1 VTATAPAVRQHHGIT
16 LAVLSISGL
25 AYALSQTLVA
35 PALPYIQHA
44 LGAST
49 TGASWVLTAYLLS
62 ASIATPVIGRLGD
75 MLGKERVLLA
85 TLVAFGIGSL
95 ICALSHSLG
104 LLIAGRVIAG
114 SGGAVFPL
122 AFGIIRD
129 EFPRER
135 VASGIGLISSIL
147 GIGGG
152 VGLVLAGVIVENA
165 SYEWIF
171 WAGLI
176 MDVVAIVATHFFVP
190 ESPLRVHARIDWLG
204 ALGLAL
210 GLTALLVAVSE
221 GNSWGWGS
229 GRMLGLI
236 AAGVVI
242 LLVWGRYEMRTREPL
257 VDMKMM
263 ALRPVWTTNLTAVL
277 IGFGMYGSFI
287 IIPQFVQV
295 PESTGYG
302 FGASVVGAGLFL
314 LPSAL
319 AMLVAGPLAGRLD
332 ARAGSRL
339 PLLLGTAA
347 AALAFGL
354 LAVEHSQKGL
364 IYLAS
369 ALLGMGIGLAFA
381 AMANLIVEAVRQD
394 QTGVATGINTIART
408 LGGAIGAEVLA
419 AVLAGHPLGATGFAT
434 ETGYTVAFVVATG
447 GVVASFLAALAV
459 PARRRGGTS
468 TRPVESP
475 A

>member
-1 VTATAPAVRQHHGIT
+1 VTATASARQHYGVT
-16 LAVLSISGL
+16 LAVLSVSGL
-25 AYALSQTLVA
+25 AFALSQTLVA

-49 TGASWVLTAYLLS
+49 TGVSWVLTAYLLS

-85 TLVAFGIGSL
+85 TLAAFGVGSL
-95 ICALSHSLG
+95 VCALSHSLG
-104 LLIAGRVIAG
+104 LLIAGRVISGA
-114 SGGAVFPL
+114 GGAVFPL

-152 VGLVLAGVIVENA
+152 VGLVMAGVIVEHA
-165 SYEWIF
+165 SYAWIF
-171 WAGLI
+171 WVGLI
-176 MDVVAIVATHFFVP
+176 IDIVAIVATRLFVP
-190 ESPLRVHARIDWLG
+190 ESPIRVRARIDWLG
-204 ALGLAL
+204 ALGLSL
-210 GLTALLVAVSE
+210 GLTAVLVAVSE
-221 GNSWGWGS
+221 GNGWGWGS
-229 GRMLGLI
+229 GRVIALI
-236 AAGVVI
+236 AAGVLI
-242 LLVWGRYEMRTREPL
+242 LLAWGRYETRTREPL

-332 ARAGSRL
+332 ARAGGSRL

-347 AALAFGL
+347 AAIAFGL
-354 LAVEHSQKGL
+354 LAVEHAQRGV
-364 IYLAS
+364 IYVAS
-369 ALLGMGIGLAFA
+369 ALLGLGIGLAFA

-408 LGGAIGAEVLA
+408 LGGAVGAEVLA
-419 AVLAGHPLGATGFAT
+419 AVLVGHPLGSTGFAT
-434 ETGYTVAFVVATG
+434 ENGYTVAFVVATG
-447 GVVASFLAALAV
+447 GVVASFAAALAV
-459 PARRRGGTS
+459 PARRRPPT
-468 TRPVESP
+468 PLPAESP